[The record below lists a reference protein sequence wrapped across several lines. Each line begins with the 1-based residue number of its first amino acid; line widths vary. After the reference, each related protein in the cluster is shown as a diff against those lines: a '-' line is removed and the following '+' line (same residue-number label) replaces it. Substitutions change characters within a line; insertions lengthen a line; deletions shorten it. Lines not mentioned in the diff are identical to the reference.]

1 MEQSKPTTSG
11 ASASAQPKKAGTGN
25 RSLFTA
31 LVIIGA
37 IVVSYIIYSFV
48 LGNPA
53 NFEGNN
59 PENNAAKGNYLG
71 IVYKGGAIVPILMSL
86 LIIVLTFFVE
96 RLLTISKAKGANMT
110 SFVSQIKTM
119 LDTPN
124 PNIAQ
129 AKALCDSQRGSVGA
143 VVRAGLNKYQEML
156 NSPELDKDS
165 KVAAIQKEIEE
176 ATTLELPM
184 LERNLSILSTV
195 ASIATLVGLLGTVLG
210 MIKAFAALATAG
222 APDAVALANG
232 ISEAL
237 INTALGIGTSALAI
251 IFYNYFTT
259 TIDGMTYSIDEA
271 GYSVTQTFAATQTN
285 TATTANSYR

>member
-1 MEQSKPTTSG
+1 MEQNNPTETAKASG
-11 ASASAQPKKAGTGN
+11 NGL
-25 RSLFTA
+25 RSWFTA
-31 LVIIGA
+31 IV
-37 IVVSYIIYSFV
+37 IVVAIIVSYLIYSFV

-71 IVYKGGAIVPILMSL
+71 IIYKGGIIVPLLMSL

-96 RLLTISKAKGANMT
+96 RLLTIQKAKGKGNMT
-110 SFVSQIKTM
+110 NFVREIKT
-119 LDTPN
+119 LLSSPR
-124 PNIAQ
+124 PNIAEAQ
-129 AKALCDSQRGSVGA
+129 ALCDKQQGSVGA
-143 VVRAGLNKYQEML
+143 VVRAGLHKYAEMAQ
-156 NSPELDKDS
+156 NNTLDKDQ
-165 KVAAIQKEIEE
+165 KVMAIQKEIEE

-184 LERNLSILSTV
+184 LERNLVILSTI

-251 IFYNYFTT
+251 IFYNIFTST
-259 TIDGMTYSIDEA
+259 LDSITYNTDDA
-271 GYSVTQTFAATQTN
+271 AYSVTQTFAATQGHSVRQL
-285 TATTANSYR
+285 ANA